1 MELLLLVLI
10 IPLIPFYIISTLFS
24 AWIFA
29 LGIPFIIF
37 TAIVTFL
44 RGFFQALFSRN
55 VLPKLQALQ
64 EQFSNMRKSGDW
76 REPPPSSLHS
86 IRSRVNGG
94 SNPTT
99 TSEPSDATLSE
110 MIQHQIMNR
119 FHQSSIQTPS
129 NFVLSL
135 IPKFLLPTEEP
146 ARTPVRSP
154 RSPLVNPISPI
165 INGIER
171 EEHPARK
178 LEMPSFLDELVLEA
192 EHFNQ
197 KDTTYDSVAREI
209 PQTKSNELKD
219 KLKYVYDKP
228 QYHTVYDKSVMDKKY
243 DYFDRYEPKD
253 TVSESIYHSVY
264 SQSQVK
270 SNYQSTI
277 TKNFLD
283 ELADLAD
290 IEISPSESASRND
303 SEEMN
308 DGGEATDAAKLLY
321 MFKARN
327 MMLADGAQVDR
338 VDAIFS

>member
-29 LGIPFIIF
+29 LGIPFIIL

-55 VLPKLQALQ
+55 VLPKLQGLQ
-64 EQFSNMRKSGDW
+64 EQFNNMRKSGDW

-86 IRSRVNGG
+86 IRSRINA
-94 SNPTT
+94 STNPP
-99 TSEPSDATLSE
+99 SAEPTDSSLAE

-119 FHQSSIQTPS
+119 FHQSNIQTPA

-135 IPKFLLPTEEP
+135 IPKFLLPAEQPTHTSSP
-146 ARTPVRSP
+146 IRSP

-165 INGIER
+165 INGVDRDESL
-171 EEHPARK
+171 RK
-178 LEMPSFLDELVLEA
+178 LEMPSFLDELLMEA
-192 EHFNQ
+192 ENFSH
-197 KDTTYDSVAREI
+197 KETTHDSVTRDYPKARN
-209 PQTKSNELKD
+209 TD
-219 KLKYVYDKP
+219 FKYEP
-228 QYHTVYDKSVMDKKY
+228 SQYRTVYDKQAVEKQYGYHHDA
-243 DYFDRYEPKD
+243 PKD

-264 SQSQVK
+264 SESQVK
-270 SNYQSTI
+270 SNYQSTLS
-277 TKNFLD
+277 KNFLD
-283 ELADLAD
+283 ELADIAD
-290 IEISPSESASRND
+290 IEISPSESASRNESD
-303 SEEMN
+303 EMN
-308 DGGEATDAAKLLY
+308 DGGELTDAAKLLY

-327 MMLADGAQVDR
+327 MMLADAAQVDR